1 MPDLGHQVSFGI
13 FLPNPASQA
22 ATVVRLAQLA
32 EDQGLD
38 LIGIQDHPYNPDLL
52 DTWTLLSHLAA
63 ATERVRL
70 FPDVTCLPLRPAAV
84 LARSAASL
92 DLLSRGRVELGL
104 GAGFFLEPIAGM
116 GAPELTRG
124 QSVDALAEAIGVI
137 RALWN
142 ATEPV
147 TLPGKFHHLLG
158 AAPGP
163 RPDHD
168 IGIWVGSYGRRML
181 ELTARLADGWVPSQ
195 GDAGPDEVA
204 ALTAR
209 LDDLVVDA
217 GREPADLV
225 RIYNINGR
233 FAAGGRGFLDGSPAD
248 WAEQLTELV
257 LLQGFS
263 GFVLAPSGDIIS
275 SIGTFAEQV
284 APDVRERV
292 ARERAGGASGAGT
305 DGRAGAGAA
314 SESIV
319 VSGLSGVGP
328 AADGPAVIAERPL
341 ERDGHW
347 GDAGGLPVTR
357 RPRAPVAQGVDGV
370 HNPGGPNPGGR
381 DNHRN
386 LVAIH
391 DHLRSEMVQILQA
404 VSQVSA
410 GELAPGEARSLISR
424 MTVRQ
429 NHWTLGS
436 FCASYCRIVTIHHTV
451 EDAHM
456 FPALQELEPSLEP
469 VLERLGAEHEVIAD
483 VLDRF
488 DRALVDLVREQ
499 DGVGVPGRSGAAEIA
514 VLAAELNDLLL
525 SHLAYEEDELAGGLA
540 RMPAPI

>member
-1 MPDLGHQVSFGI
+1 MPDLGHEVSFGV

-104 GAGFFLEPIAGM
+104 GAGFFLDPIAGM

-124 QSVDALAEAIGVI
+124 QTVDALAEAIGVI

-147 TLPGKFHHLLG
+147 TLPGKFHHLRD

-181 ELTARLADGWVPSQ
+181 GLTARLADGWVPSQ
-195 GDAGPDEVA
+195 GYAGPTEVA
-204 ALTAR
+204 GLTAR
-209 LDDLVVDA
+209 LDDLIIDA

-233 FAAGGRGFLDGSPAD
+233 FSPGGNGFLDGSPAV

-263 GFVLAPSGDIIS
+263 SFVLAPSGDIIS

-292 ARERAGGASGAGT
+292 ARERAGGAPD
-305 DGRAGAGAA
+305 DGPDGPAGAA
-314 SESIV
+314 PPTESV
-319 VSGLSGVGP
+319 LVSGLSGAGQG
-328 AADGPAVIAERPL
+328 ADGVSATVERPR
-341 ERDGHW
+341 ERDGNW
-347 GDAGGLPVTR
+347 GDAGGLPVTA
-357 RPRAPVAQGVDGV
+357 RPRARSTQGLDAAV
-370 HNPGGPNPGGR
+370 PLPGGR

-386 LVAIH
+386 LVAVH

-456 FPALQELEPSLEP
+456 FPALQELEPSLER

-499 DGVGVPGRSGAAEIA
+499 DGTGAPGRSGAAEIA
-514 VLAAELNDLLL
+514 ALAAELNDLLL
-525 SHLAYEEDELAGGLA
+525 SHLAYEEDELADGLA

>member
-1 MPDLGHQVSFGI
+1 MPDLGHEVSFGI

-32 EDQGLD
+32 EDKGLD

-63 ATERVRL
+63 ATERIRL

-84 LARSAASL
+84 LARSVASL

-104 GAGFFLEPIAGM
+104 GAGFFLDPVAGM
-116 GAPELTRG
+116 GAPQLTRG
-124 QSVDALAEAIGVI
+124 QSIDALAEAIGVI
-137 RALWN
+137 RALWT

-147 TLPGKFHHLLG
+147 TLPGKFHHLQG

-163 RPDHD
+163 HPDHD
-168 IGIWVGSYGRRML
+168 VGIWVGSYGRRML

-195 GDAGPDEVA
+195 GDAGPAEVA

-209 LDDLVVDA
+209 LDDLTVDA
-217 GREPADLV
+217 GRDPSDVL

-233 FAAGGRGFLDGSPAD
+233 FATDGNRFLDGPPAV

-263 GFVLAPSGDIIS
+263 AFVLAPSGDIIS

-292 ARERAGGASGAGT
+292 ARERAGGASGAAA
-305 DGRAGAGAA
+305 DGSTVGLPAA
-314 SESIV
+314 ESVV
-319 VSGLSGVGP
+319 VSGLSGG
-328 AADGPAVIAERPL
+328 ASAGGAGIIAERPL
-341 ERDGHW
+341 ERDGNW
-347 GDAGGLPVTR
+347 GDAGGLPVTD
-357 RPRAPVAQGVDGV
+357 RPRAQAVSDPANAVGTS
-370 HNPGGPNPGGR
+370 GGR
-381 DNHRN
+381 ENLRN
-386 LVAIH
+386 LVAVH

-404 VSQVSA
+404 VSQVAA

-456 FPALQELEPSLEP
+456 FPALQEVEPSLEP

-499 DGVGVPGRSGAAEIA
+499 DGAELPGRSGAAEIA
-514 VLAAELNDLLL
+514 ALAAELNNLLL
-525 SHLAYEEDELAGGLA
+525 SHLAYEEDELADGLA

>member
-1 MPDLGHQVSFGI
+1 MPDLGHEVSFGI

-70 FPDVTCLPLRPAAV
+70 FPGVTCLPLRPAAV

-104 GAGFFLEPIAGM
+104 GAGLFLDPIAGM
-116 GAPELTRG
+116 GAPPLTRG

-147 TLPGKFHHLLG
+147 TLPGKFHHLQG

-195 GDAGPDEVA
+195 GYAGPDEVA
-204 ALTAR
+204 ALTVR
-209 LDDLVVDA
+209 LDDLIIDA
-217 GREPADLV
+217 GRDPGDLV

-233 FAAGGRGFLDGSPAD
+233 FAAGGHGFLDGSPAV

-263 GFVLAPSGDIIS
+263 GFVLAPSGDIIA

-284 APDVRERV
+284 VPDVRERV

-305 DGRAGAGAA
+305 DGRAGAGAS
-314 SESIV
+314 SESMV
-319 VSGLSGVGP
+319 ASGLSGVGP
-328 AADGPAVIAERPL
+328 RSDGPAVVAERPL
-341 ERDGHW
+341 ERDGNW
-347 GDAGGLPVTR
+347 GHSGGLPVTQ
-357 RPRAPVAQGVDGV
+357 RPRAQVAQGVDGV
-370 HNPGGPNPGGR
+370 PNPGLPNPGGR

-386 LVAIH
+386 LVAVH

-451 EDAHM
+451 EDGHM
-456 FPALQELEPSLEP
+456 FPALQEVEPSLGP

-483 VLDRF
+483 VLDKF

-499 DGVGVPGRSGAAEIA
+499 DGAGVPGRSGAAGIA
-514 VLAAELNDLLL
+514 ALAAELNDLLL
-525 SHLAYEEDELAGGLA
+525 SHLAYEEDELADGLA